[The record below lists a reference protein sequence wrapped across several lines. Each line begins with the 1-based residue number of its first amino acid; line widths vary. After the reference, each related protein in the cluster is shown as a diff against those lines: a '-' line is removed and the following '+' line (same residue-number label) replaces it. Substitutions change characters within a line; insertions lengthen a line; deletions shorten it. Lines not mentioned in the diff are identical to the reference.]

1 MTYEIIS
8 ATESYEG
15 PIVQVKIINADFA
28 NVMINYEKRS
38 NKYIMNN
45 LYSNKIEKENLEK
58 ICLQILAKEIDVA
71 SKNEARVE
79 SVINI
84 EMVENNVQRYDINIE
99 NELVNAITGN
109 LFLKP
114 TE

>member
-45 LYSNKIEKENLEK
+45 LYSN
-58 ICLQILAKEIDVA
+58 
-71 SKNEARVE
+71 
-79 SVINI
+79 NI
-84 EMVENNVQRYDINIE
+84 
-99 NELVNAITGN
+99 
-109 LFLKP
+109 
-114 TE
+114 